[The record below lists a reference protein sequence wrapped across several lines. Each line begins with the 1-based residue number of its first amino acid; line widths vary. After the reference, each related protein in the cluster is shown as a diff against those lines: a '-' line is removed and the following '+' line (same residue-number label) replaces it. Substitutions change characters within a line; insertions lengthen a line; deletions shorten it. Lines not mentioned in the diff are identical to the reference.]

1 MIGRAQSEVTCPVI
15 GRAQPELTPSKRQKT
30 VPGLQ
35 QSWHWP
41 MCPETLVSAQIKL
54 WQLWDYL
61 DINVGCA
68 YPSAGLQSRQ
78 SHNYTNLLPTKV
90 DLNLFKNLNKQED
103 DNLSTNSV
111 GNCQQFYLLWCN
123 LKYLRVILCRNRCYI
138 RSLVFK
144 LKCFIYPTEV
154 HDVIYN
160 LYVVRFWRE
169 GEQRSIAYRA
179 VLTLCWLLI
188 SGTHIQ
194 RNSAFEVGEKY
205 TATNVAM
212 CIRSLF

>member
-1 MIGRAQSEVTCPVI
+1 MA
-15 GRAQPELTPSKRQKT
+15 LTY
-30 VPGLQ
+30 
-35 QSWHWP
+35 
-41 MCPETLVSAQIKL
+41 VSRNTGISTKGIMAI
-54 WQLWDYL
+54 WDFLY
-61 DINVGCA
+61 INVGCV

-78 SHNYTNLLPTKV
+78 SHNYTNLLPTKG
-90 DLNLFKNLNKQED
+90 DLNFFKNLNKQED

-111 GNCQQFYLLWCN
+111 GNYQQFYLLWCN

-154 HDVIYN
+154 HDIIYN
-160 LYVVRFWRE
+160 RYVVRFWTE

-179 VLTLCWLLI
+179 VLTLCRLLI